1 MICSMLRAEW
11 DLGRSPVHK
20 TRPPELG
27 RTKTQPKSWG
37 WGEVRPILGGTKRA
51 ADLGRNVP
59 HTLDLGRKKQVS
71 ADLRGY
77 KTRSW
82 VRTKNKF
89 IHPKSRGWDGFQPIL
104 GGTKRAAELG
114 RSVPQTLDIGR
125 KKIYSADLRGYKTR
139 SWVRTKTYNSM
150 ILFSGFGVV
159 EPDFRANKIL
169 FSLSQDPLSTAGRTL
184 VFFWGFF
191 KALGH

>member
-1 MICSMLRAEW
+1 MFNAEGW
-11 DLGRSPVHK
+11 MGFRPKSSAQNA
-20 TRPPELG
+20 PPELG
-27 RTKTQPKSWG
+27 RKKTQPKSWG
-37 WGEVRPILGGTKRA
+37 WGGVRPILGGTKRA

-59 HTLDLGRKKQVS
+59 HTLKKTVS

-82 VRTKNKF
+82 VRTKKN

-125 KKIYSADLRGYKTR
+125 KKNYWSDLRGYKTR
-139 SWVRTKTYNSM
+139 SWVRTKTYNFHDSVQW
-150 ILFSGFGVV
+150 I
-159 EPDFRANKIL
+159 R
-169 FSLSQDPLSTAGRTL
+169 GRWT
-184 VFFWGFF
+184 WI
-191 KALGH
+191 

>member
-1 MICSMLRAEW
+1 MFNAEGW
-11 DLGRSPVHK
+11 MGFGPKSSAQNE
-20 TRPPELG
+20 PPELG
-27 RTKTQPKSWG
+27 RKKNQPKSWG
-37 WGEVRPILGGTKRA
+37 WGGVRPILGGTKRA

-59 HTLDLGRKKQVS
+59 HTLDLGRFFFS

-82 VRTKNKF
+82 VRTKKKN
-89 IHPKSRGWDGFQPIL
+89 HPKSRGWDGFQPIL

-125 KKIYSADLRGYKTR
+125 KKNYSADLRGYKTR

-159 EPDFRANKIL
+159 EPDFRTNKIL

-184 VFFWGFF
+184 VFFGVSLKLWGINP
-191 KALGH
+191 

>member
-1 MICSMLRAEW
+1 MFNAEGW
-11 DLGRSPVHK
+11 MGFGPKSSAQNA
-20 TRPPELG
+20 PPELG
-27 RTKTQPKSWG
+27 RKKTQPKSWG
-37 WGEVRPILGGTKRA
+37 WGGVRPILGGTKRA

-82 VRTKNKF
+82 VRTKKKIF
-89 IHPKSRGWDGFQPIL
+89 ILNPGVEMGFSLSWGVQNAP
-104 GGTKRAAELG
+104 AELG

-125 KKIYSADLRGYKTR
+125 KKNYSADLRGYKTR

-159 EPDFRANKIL
+159 EPDFRTNKIL

-184 VFFWGFF
+184 VFFWCFL

>member
-1 MICSMLRAEW
+1 MIYVQCWGLNGIRAEVQCTK
-11 DLGRSPVHK
+11 RAPRV
-20 TRPPELG
+20 
-27 RTKTQPKSWG
+27 RTKKKQPKSWG
-37 WGEVRPILGGTKRA
+37 WGGVRPILGGTKRA

-59 HTLDLGRKKQVS
+59 HTLDLGRKKNQPIS
-71 ADLRGY
+71 GG
-77 KTRSW
+77 
-82 VRTKNKF
+82 TKRAAELGRF
-89 IHPKSRGWDGFQPIL
+89 FFHPKSWGWDGFQPIL

-125 KKIYSADLRGYKTR
+125 NKNYSADLRGYKTR
-139 SWVRTKTYNSM
+139 SWVRTKAYNSM

-159 EPDFRANKIL
+159 EPDVRTNKIL